1 MESFQGYRQ
10 EEETSSG
17 DSSCDSSSFSSA
29 SSSYSLDDRLI
40 NDEDNDDIDEDRMAR
55 QMMKM
60 MKKHAESVSKI
71 LMERAALIDSI
82 CWLGQHVPRCVLED
96 LFQDIYLISSDR
108 KQERKRRKSI
118 SKDQNRKNIP
128 HDQNGN
134 NNSEEMHARNSS
146 LNQNPDET
154 LDVKPMGLS
163 DDGGKQTKSYI
174 DPFADDSD
182 NDSPMIVKDISPPP
196 PLVTGSGSGYLD
208 PFPYDSDED
217 SVRGQ
222 TKQENDIR
230 EDKKINGD
238 NNNIGEKE
246 IISSSCQQDQ
256 TLKFQ
261 PPNRTSPMVLP
272 YASYHNCALLFV
284 DISGFTKLSQILD
297 VENLSKVSHQKMY
310 GQGRNYTF

>member
-1 MESFQGYRQ
+1 MESFQEYRQ
-10 EEETSSG
+10 EEEMSSG
-17 DSSCDSSSFSSA
+17 DSNCDSSSFSST

-60 MKKHAESVSKI
+60 MKKHAESVSKV

-108 KQERKRRKSI
+108 KLERKRRKSI
-118 SKDQNRKNIP
+118 SNDQNAKNIP

-134 NNSEEMHARNSS
+134 NNSEELHARNSS
-146 LNQNPDET
+146 LTQNPDGT
-154 LDVKPMGLS
+154 SDVKPMGLT
-163 DDGGKQTKSYI
+163 DNGGKQTKSYI

-182 NDSPMIVKDISPPP
+182 NDSPIIVREIS

-217 SVRGQ
+217 SVQGQ
-222 TKQENDIR
+222 TKQENDVR
-230 EDKKINGD
+230 EDEKNNSD
-238 NNNIGEKE
+238 NNNIGEKD
-246 IISSSCQQDQ
+246 IFSSSRQQDQ

-284 DISGFTKLSQILD
+284 DISGFTKLSQLLD
-297 VENLSKVSHQKMY
+297 VENLSKVSHQKFY
-310 GQGRNYTF
+310 GQRRHYTL

>member
-1 MESFQGYRQ
+1 MESFQEYRQ
-10 EEETSSG
+10 EEEMSSG
-17 DSSCDSSSFSSA
+17 DSNCDSSSFSST

-60 MKKHAESVSKI
+60 MKKHAESVSKV

-108 KQERKRRKSI
+108 KLERKRRKSI
-118 SKDQNRKNIP
+118 SNDQNAKNIP

-134 NNSEEMHARNSS
+134 NNSEELHARNSS
-146 LNQNPDET
+146 LTQNPDGT
-154 LDVKPMGLS
+154 SDVKPMGLT
-163 DDGGKQTKSYI
+163 DNGGKQTKSYI

-182 NDSPMIVKDISPPP
+182 NDSPIIVREIS

-217 SVRGQ
+217 SVQGQ
-222 TKQENDIR
+222 TKQENDVR
-230 EDKKINGD
+230 EDEKNNSD
-238 NNNIGEKE
+238 NNNIGEKD
-246 IISSSCQQDQ
+246 IISSSRQQDQ

-284 DISGFTKLSQILD
+284 DISGFTKLSQLLD
-297 VENLSKVSHQKMY
+297 VENLSKVSHQKFY
-310 GQGRNYTF
+310 GQGRHYTL